1 MKIFY
6 LVISVFTHF
15 ILTANNTIG
24 HSGKVYAMA
33 AMMPFAMVPIDDVPL
48 LSFALAN
55 KTVNTSHKMSA
66 SNIEDVS
73 MALMNG
79 DPYTSAEQKQ
89 RDDQMVANAGSDWND
104 TKSLQNAGAETN
116 WISESTIAKKDPYTS
131 DEQRLRDQYQIN
143 DTDWY
148 SVGFEEVNGTSSCQ
162 LALHQDWIT
171 QHGYVVDGIVH
182 MNLPE
187 QGISGP
193 FRVTAI
199 KHILPQKKPESYPG
213 DGYEWKP
220 VTGLFKHHSAQVH
233 NITFDCDGH
242 RNETIGVTATHPVY
256 STTHHAWRLAGEL
269 EVGEQVLT
277 YYGKATVTK
286 TQKREGSEAVYN
298 LEVKDLHNFLV
309 GECGVVVHNTGCWG
323 AFIKLFGKLT
333 KKKVPG
339 KIWVDFAE
347 ESGLGLDDISKKEM
361 NQLERLGA
369 HENKRMLHL
378 YKDANKEH
386 FEAIDGLIED
396 GDKVIPI
403 SLKEMDPTST
413 STNTLDTRLSQ
424 LSEIKAKN
432 DLPKFSGSLENIHA
446 MITAKG
452 FTKSEIANR
461 IKGKRNISEGQR
473 FIKKYFIEGKDG
485 SGWFD
490 GTKWL

>member
-1 MKIFY
+1 MKLFY

-15 ILTANNTIG
+15 LLTASNTIG
-24 HSGKVYAMA
+24 KSGKAYAMA

-48 LSFALAN
+48 LSYALAN
-55 KTVNTSHKMSA
+55 KTVNASHNMSA

-116 WISESTIAKKDPYTS
+116 WISESTIAKKDLYTS

-143 DTDWY
+143 ETDWY

-171 QHGYVVDGIVH
+171 QHGYAVDGIVH

-199 KHILPQKKPESYPG
+199 KHILPQKNPESDPG

-220 VTGLFKHHSAQVH
+220 VTGLFKHRSDQVH
-233 NITFDCDGH
+233 NITFDSDEH
-242 RNETIGVTATHPVY
+242 RNETIGVTTTHPIYSATH
-256 STTHHAWRLAGEL
+256 HDWRLAGEL

-277 YYGKATVTK
+277 YYGEATVTK
-286 TQKREGSEAVYN
+286 TEKREGSGAVYN

-309 GECGVVVHNTGCWG
+309 GENGVVVHNNCKDW
-323 AFIKLFGKLT
+323 
-333 KKKVPG
+333 
-339 KIWVDFAE
+339 
-347 ESGLGLDDISKKEM
+347 ISKLADDWLK
-361 NQLERLGA
+361 NGA
-369 HENKRMLHL
+369 HFNLTTSQGPIEITMVPNNIGGFNLKKWPPSASETKFLEGKGFIEEAL
-378 YKDANKEH
+378 NNKE
-386 FEAIDGLIED
+386 FQKKLINRVEEAI
-396 GDKVIPI
+396 
-403 SLKEMDPTST
+403 
-413 STNTLDTRLSQ
+413 
-424 LSEIKAKN
+424 
-432 DLPKFSGSLENIHA
+432 
-446 MITAKG
+446 
-452 FTKSEIANR
+452 
-461 IKGKRNISEGQR
+461 
-473 FIKKYFIEGKDG
+473 KYASDRG
-485 SGWFD
+485 SGKGAEFRFLLIALKNKY
-490 GTKWL
+490 GI